1 MTRISRTL
9 CKHCYRRGGCCAIP
23 KRSMDGTYSCAYFI
37 RCAYYVTQ
45 TRNQRNVIVLLILV
59 ASIVVIVWLTIHG
72 GRGS

>member
-1 MTRISRTL
+1 
-9 CKHCYRRGGCCAIP
+9 
-23 KRSMDGTYSCAYFI
+23 MDGTYSCAYFI